1 MPWLKGERQ
10 AAVHVRASRTSATSD
25 VRKAIAAFAESNVGK
40 LQTWLDA
47 IAEKDPARA
56 ADLFVRVLEYH
67 VPKLA
72 RTELS
77 GKDGSPLNFTLF
89 VPPKTVRRICARRA
103 RCFSGTQSGRMGVAG
118 RCSIRGSDRGGGSPI
133 PQVAPNSVVCPLRI
147 GLFQDQLTN

>member
-1 MPWLKGERQ
+1 MTQGRKTGGGSRKGIPNK
-10 AAVHVRASRTSATSD
+10 ATAD
-25 VRKAIAAFAESNVGK
+25 VRKAIASFAEANVGK

-77 GKDGSPLNFTLF
+77 GKNGSLLNFQLF
-89 VPPKTVRRICARRA
+89 VPPKTE
-103 RCFSGTQSGRMGVAG
+103 
-118 RCSIRGSDRGGGSPI
+118 
-133 PQVAPNSVVCPLRI
+133 
-147 GLFQDQLTN
+147 

>member
-56 ADLFVRVLEYH
+56 AHLFVRVLEYH
-67 VPKLA
+67 VPKLS
-72 RTELS
+72 RSTVDGEL
-77 GKDGSPLNFTLF
+77 G
-89 VPPKTVRRICARRA
+89 
-103 RCFSGTQSGRMGVAG
+103 
-118 RCSIRGSDRGGGSPI
+118 IRGKLIIDG
-133 PQVAPNSVVCPLRI
+133 
-147 GLFQDQLTN
+147 